1 MYDNEN
7 SSALNINDM
16 STGKAAAV
24 GFKSGVAVT
33 TLYTTVAVGM
43 LGILGLGATCIRLY
57 ESRQNRRRLRDEKRL
72 KVLDLTVSDPLANF
86 SDPLADFSKRV
97 DDRKVKHFVSI
108 V

>member
-57 ESRQNRRRLRDEKRL
+57 ESRQKRRRLRDEERL
-72 KVLDLTVSDPLANF
+72 KDFSDPLANF

-108 V
+108 L